1 MQPHS
6 LWVTTLSL
14 VTTRDTGAL
23 SYAAI
28 SCGGDNL
35 CKLTMASSAELERAR
50 TQAQLMYGALF
61 ALVIALL
68 SWLFLGDLLGP
79 I

>member
-1 MQPHS
+1 M
-6 LWVTTLSL
+6 TTLSL
-14 VTTRDTGAL
+14 VATRAADSAVG
-23 SYAAI
+23 YAAV

-35 CKLTMASSAELERAR
+35 CKLTMSSKAELERAR

-61 ALVIALL
+61 ALLVIALL